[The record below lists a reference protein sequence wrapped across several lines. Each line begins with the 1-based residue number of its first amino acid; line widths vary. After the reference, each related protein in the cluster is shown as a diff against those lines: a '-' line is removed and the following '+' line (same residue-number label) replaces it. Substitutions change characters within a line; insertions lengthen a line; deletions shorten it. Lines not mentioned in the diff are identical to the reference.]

1 MYAKNTALY
10 SLLTTSSCKDMD
22 VNLEKRKQ
30 DAVDTDVDT
39 DVDNAV
45 QAYAPKEDFALL
57 SKEEAL
63 RFLSDYAYF
72 HRYAA

>member
-30 DAVDTDVDT
+30 DAVDT